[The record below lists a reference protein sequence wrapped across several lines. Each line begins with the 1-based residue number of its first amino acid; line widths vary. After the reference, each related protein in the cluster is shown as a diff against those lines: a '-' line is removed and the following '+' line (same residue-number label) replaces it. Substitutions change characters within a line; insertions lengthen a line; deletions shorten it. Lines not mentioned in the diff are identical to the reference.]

1 MSIEMHELRTIGKL
15 GDVKISWNKEN
26 EDEVK
31 TAREMFEKKIKEGW
45 SAFGEMRLGTKGS
58 QIRTFDPAAQR
69 IVLVPP
75 VCGG

>member
-1 MSIEMHELRTIGKL
+1 MSELRTIGKL

-26 EDEVK
+26 IDEVN

-45 SAFGEMRLGTKGS
+45 SAFGEMRLGTKGA
-58 QIRTFDPAAQR
+58 QIRTFDPTAQR

-75 VCGG
+75 ISGG